1 MTANKYN
8 AIRSG
13 GFDSQLEKAYAKRL
27 ELYKK
32 IGTIKDYWRQQ
43 TVTLLPDPRVTLKVD
58 FLVRLNDGVELYVET
73 KGLETR
79 EFVIKRKIWENNQK
93 NMPPL
98 LIIKGNKSR
107 GEYFFFP
114 DRKIGM
120 DDIGFEG

>member
-1 MTANKYN
+1 MTANKHN

-13 GFDSQLEKAYAKRL
+13 GFDSQLEKAFAKRL

-32 IGTIKDYWRQQ
+32 IGTITDYRRQQ
-43 TVTLLPDPRVTLKVD
+43 TVTLLPNPKVTLKVD
-58 FLVRLNDGVELYVET
+58 FVVRLNDGAELYVET
-73 KGLETR
+73 KGFETR
-79 EFVIKRKIWENNQK
+79 EFIIKRKIWENNQK